1 MQILFQPALD
11 TRIQFIHVFEHD
23 CALSLFVEGQHGV
36 SPELPH
42 AVAESAAGSTRK
54 QVAMKSFS
62 AKGSRD
68 CTIRADDPQI
78 EAKLLHDGKS
88 EGVASPRDYDDLD
101 SFSLRPA

>member
-1 MQILFQPALD
+1 ML
-11 TRIQFIHVFEHD
+11 EHNRGFG
-23 CALSLFVEGQHGV
+23 LYVKSKHGV

>member
-1 MQILFQPALD
+1 MVQSRDQLAEKLFIVTCFRLEPA
-11 TRIQFIHVFEHD
+11 
-23 CALSLFVEGQHGV
+23 
-36 SPELPH
+36 
-42 AVAESAAGSTRK
+42 AESAAGSTRK